1 METRRFSFVAKINNK
16 IKELSFQVPV
26 ENGGVYTNKY
36 CPQDLLTG
44 GISFV
49 TAVNGEILE
58 EFIADC
64 QKQVVAMEA
73 VGQQDTLLD
82 VHIGGLMA
90 VVMDHLARCGRL
102 IFGDLLIY
110 MDVFSLLLEA
120 DGLSPDEIRNI
131 YPAWATGKRPAG
143 TAATS
148 LAFWMSSICRTGRGR
163 SWRSFALPSR
173 NRTLGPPWAV

>member
-1 METRRFSFVAKINNK
+1 METRKFSFTGIINGVK
-16 IKELSFQVPV
+16 KDLTVSVLV

-49 TAVNGEILE
+49 TAINGEILE

-64 QKQVVAMEA
+64 QKQVMAMEA
-73 VGQQDTLLD
+73 AGKQKSLLD
-82 VHIGGLMA
+82 VHIGGLVA

-110 MDVFSLLLEA
+110 MDCFSLLLEA
-120 DGLSPDEIRNI
+120 DGFADEEIREIYPRVTRTIIELYPDNVFNTLDLSPFKGSHFDSVLFNL
-131 YPAWATGKRPAG
+131 THK
-143 TAATS
+143 
-148 LAFWMSSICRTGRGR
+148 
-163 SWRSFALPSR
+163 
-173 NRTLGPPWAV
+173 

>member
-1 METRRFSFVAKINNK
+1 METRKFSFTGIINGVK
-16 IKELSFQVPV
+16 KDLTVSVPV

-49 TAVNGEILE
+49 TAINGEILE

-64 QKQVVAMEA
+64 QKQVMAMEA
-73 VGQQDTLLD
+73 AGKQKSLLD
-82 VHIGGLMA
+82 VHIGGLVA

-110 MDVFSLLLEA
+110 MDCFSLLLEA
-120 DGLSPDEIRNI
+120 DGFADEEIREIYPRVTRTIIELYPDNVFNTLDLSPFKGSHFDFVLFNL
-131 YPAWATGKRPAG
+131 THK
-143 TAATS
+143 
-148 LAFWMSSICRTGRGR
+148 
-163 SWRSFALPSR
+163 
-173 NRTLGPPWAV
+173 

>member
-64 QKQVVAMEA
+64 QNRW
-73 VGQQDTLLD
+73 L
-82 VHIGGLMA
+82 
-90 VVMDHLARCGRL
+90 R
-102 IFGDLLIY
+102 
-110 MDVFSLLLEA
+110 
-120 DGLSPDEIRNI
+120 
-131 YPAWATGKRPAG
+131 
-143 TAATS
+143 
-148 LAFWMSSICRTGRGR
+148 
-163 SWRSFALPSR
+163 WRR
-173 NRTLGPPWAV
+173 

>member
-1 METRRFSFVAKINNK
+1 
-16 IKELSFQVPV
+16 
-26 ENGGVYTNKY
+26 
-36 CPQDLLTG
+36 
-44 GISFV
+44 
-49 TAVNGEILE
+49 
-58 EFIADC
+58 
-64 QKQVVAMEA
+64 MEA

-131 YPAWATGKRPAG
+131 YPRVT
-143 TAATS
+143 
-148 LAFWMSSICRTGRGR
+148 RTIVDLYPDKVFNTMDL
-163 SWRSFALPSR
+163 SQFKNSHFDFVLF
-173 NRTLGPPWAV
+173 NLTHK

>member
-1 METRRFSFVAKINNK
+1 MENRRFNFTCNINGK
-16 IKELSFQVPV
+16 RKELIVQVPV
-26 ENGGVYTNKY
+26 ENNCVYTNKY

-73 VGQQDTLLD
+73 AGTERSLFD
-82 VHIGGLMA
+82 VHIAGLMA

-110 MDVFSLLLEA
+110 MDCFCLLLEA
-120 DGLSPDEIRNI
+120 DSFSDEEIREIYPRVTRTIIELYPDKVFNTHDLSPFKGSHFDLILFNV
-131 YPAWATGKRPAG
+131 ANK
-143 TAATS
+143 
-148 LAFWMSSICRTGRGR
+148 
-163 SWRSFALPSR
+163 
-173 NRTLGPPWAV
+173 

>member
-131 YPAWATGKRPAG
+131 YPRVT
-143 TAATS
+143 
-148 LAFWMSSICRTGRGR
+148 RTIVDLYPDKVFNTMDL
-163 SWRSFALPSR
+163 SQFKNSHFDFVLF
-173 NRTLGPPWAV
+173 NLTHK